1 MRHRYDPLMI
11 WRNDYFKP
19 PLAMSRLVEL
29 FFFFKGLILEVHI
42 VKNFDQHMFQI
53 PMSND
58 ENHAL
63 NRNINPDNDSTS
75 FTSSEIKKKLLIR
88 IPKQQLSTMKCL
100 NIKAMKL

>member
-1 MRHRYDPLMI
+1 
-11 WRNDYFKP
+11 
-19 PLAMSRLVEL
+19 
-29 FFFFKGLILEVHI
+29 
-42 VKNFDQHMFQI
+42 MFQI

-75 FTSSEIKKKLLIR
+75 FTSSEIKKKILIR